1 MKAKTILLGI
11 MLLSLFCAIAVPARA
26 QTAKPA
32 TPARPQASATTL
44 SPQARLKQYVA
55 SLQKTPG
62 NQALREKIIK
72 LALTMKPA
80 PALPQEAQDELA
92 KGNELAKQATGQQ
105 ALIDALAHFERAALL
120 APWWPDAYSSL
131 GSMQEKLER
140 IDDART
146 SLTLYLLAA
155 PNASDA
161 DAVRAKIASFNPE
174 ERLRQAV
181 AAVRSSPNDIAAR
194 QRVIRIAQAM
204 KTPPTIPEEA
214 REHYVMAQTFV
225 EKATVNTG
233 FASAIQEYK
242 AALLAAPW
250 WAEAYK
256 KLALAQKAANQ
267 YDDAIASLNLYL
279 LTQPTDARDAQD
291 EIYKLKAD
299 KQAAADQE
307 KKRREDEV
315 RRQQE
320 EQERARRAYESSP
333 EGRLETLLRKING
346 RRYARI
352 YSQHNSYG
360 DSWRGKDV
368 YEIRGRT
375 FHFTRFYNVDNWNDH
390 LNAPTSSDFPIKGFV
405 TRSRMWDW
413 VEIVISDDGEEITL
427 RSTRGNNDDV
437 IMGVYLPEQ

>member
-1 MKAKTILLGI
+1 MKARTILLGF
-11 MLLSLFCAIAVPARA
+11 MLLSLFCADGLPTRA

-32 TPARPQASATTL
+32 TTARPQTGAITL

-55 SLQKTPG
+55 NLQKTPG
-62 NQALREKIIK
+62 DRALREKIIK

-92 KGNELAKQATGQQ
+92 KGNGLATPAAGQQ
-105 ALIDALAHFERAALL
+105 ALLDALAHFDRAALL

-131 GSMQEKLER
+131 GSVQEKLER
-140 IDDART
+140 FDDARA
-146 SLTLYLLAA
+146 SLSLYLLAA
-155 PNASDA
+155 PHAADA
-161 DAVRAKIASFNPE
+161 DAVRAKIASFDPE

-181 AAVRSSPNDIAAR
+181 AAVKSNPYDTTAR
-194 QRVIRIAQAM
+194 QRVIRMAQAM
-204 KTPPTIPEEA
+204 KTPPAIPEEA
-214 REHYVMAQTFV
+214 REHYVMAQAFM
-225 EKATVNTG
+225 EKATVSTG

-256 KLALAQKAANQ
+256 KLAIAQRAANQ

-279 LTQPTDARDAQD
+279 ASSPADARDAQD

-299 KQAAADQE
+299 KQAAADQD
-307 KKRREDEV
+307 KQRREDEV
-315 RRQQE
+315 KRQQE

-333 EGRLETLLRKING
+333 EGRLDTLLGKING
-346 RRYARI
+346 RRYARK
-352 YSQHNSYG
+352 YPQHNEYG
-360 DSWRGKDV
+360 DNWTDMDV

-375 FHFTRFYNVDNWNDH
+375 FRFMRYVPNIYGQWN
-390 LNAPTSSDFPIKGFV
+390 PPYTVDFPIKGFV
-405 TRSRMWDW
+405 TRSAIWDW
-413 VEIVISDDGEEITL
+413 VEVVISDDGDEITL
-427 RSTRGNNDDV
+427 RSTRGDNDRDV